1 MSPRHLPP
9 DKSDPLTPDEREWA
23 ARLARIGSH
32 DGPPAALDRKILA
45 AAHAAVARRPQN
57 RSWRKRWPTL
67 IGAAASLVIVVG
79 LAWELR
85 PLLRSIPSL
94 SEGPMVA
101 AAPIP
106 RSEGLLSAEVLA
118 AANPVARSAVDSP
131 PPPPAPS
138 VATTPYKPNIPPAIV
153 VPVPEPAPAQPQPP
167 VEFSDDAIPPY
178 ADYAGTAAARQAA
191 MQAATNDAATRK
203 STDERRERATAA
215 APQPLPAAHADTEHR
230 AAMPAP
236 LPPISAAPTAAPNAS
251 ATRRDFAPTRGASA
265 ASAAQVS
272 TSLPLSAAAEQDN
285 TALDRIEVSGSR
297 ISVSE
302 LPVRDDASLEPAA
315 WLQRIRDRRD
325 ADNLDGARES
335 LALLRQRH
343 PRIRLPDDLARLGR

>member
-9 DKSDPLTPDEREWA
+9 AQSDPLTPDERAWA

-45 AAHAAVARRPQN
+45 AAHTAVARRPHN

-67 IGAAASLVIVVG
+67 VGAAASLVIVVG

-85 PLLRSIPSL
+85 PLLRSRPSL
-94 SEGPMVA
+94 SEEPMVA

-106 RSEGLLSAEVLA
+106 RSEGLLSADVLA

-138 VATTPYKPNIPPAIV
+138 VATTPHKPNSPPAIV
-153 VPVPEPAPAQPQPP
+153 VPVPPTSSGPAQPQPP

-191 MQAATNDAATRK
+191 RQAATNDAATRK
-203 STDERRERATAA
+203 STDERRERATAT

-236 LPPISAAPTAAPNAS
+236 LPPTSAAPTAAPNAS
-251 ATRRDFAPTRGASA
+251 AARRDFAPTRGASA
-265 ASAAQVS
+265 AQVS
-272 TSLPLSAAAEQDN
+272 TSSPLSAAAEQDN
-285 TALDRIEVSGSR
+285 TFLDRIEVSGSR
-297 ISVSE
+297 ISASE

-335 LALLRQRH
+335 LALFRQRH

>member
-1 MSPRHLPP
+1 
-9 DKSDPLTPDEREWA
+9 
-23 ARLARIGSH
+23 
-32 DGPPAALDRKILA
+32 
-45 AAHAAVARRPQN
+45 
-57 RSWRKRWPTL
+57 
-67 IGAAASLVIVVG
+67 
-79 LAWELR
+79 
-85 PLLRSIPSL
+85 
-94 SEGPMVA
+94 MVA

-106 RSEGLLSAEVLA
+106 RSEGLLSADVLA

-138 VATTPYKPNIPPAIV
+138 VATTPHKPNSPPPIV
-153 VPVPEPAPAQPQPP
+153 VPVPPTPSGPAQPQPP
-167 VEFSDDAIPPY
+167 VEFGDDAIPPY

-236 LPPISAAPTAAPNAS
+236 LPPISAARTAS
-251 ATRRDFAPTRGASA
+251 AARRDFAPTRGASA

-272 TSLPLSAAAEQDN
+272 TSSPLSAAAEQDN

-335 LALLRQRH
+335 LALFRQRH

>member
-9 DKSDPLTPDEREWA
+9 AQSEPLTPDERAWA
-23 ARLARIGSH
+23 ARLARIGAH

-45 AAHAAVARRPQN
+45 AAHAAVARRPHN
-57 RSWRKRWPTL
+57 RAWRKRWPTL
-67 IGAAASLVIVVG
+67 VGAAASLVIVVG

-94 SEGPMVA
+94 SEEPMVA

-106 RSEGLLSAEVLA
+106 RSEGLLSADVLA

-138 VATTPYKPNIPPAIV
+138 VATTPHKPNSPPPIV
-153 VPVPEPAPAQPQPP
+153 VPVPPTPSGPAQPQPP
-167 VEFSDDAIPPY
+167 VEFGDDAIPPY

-236 LPPISAAPTAAPNAS
+236 LPPISAAPTAAPTAS
-251 ATRRDFAPTRGASA
+251 AARRDFAPTRD
-265 ASAAQVS
+265 ASAAQAS
-272 TSLPLSAAAEQDN
+272 TSSPPSAPAEQVN
-285 TALDRIEVSGSR
+285 TDLDRIEVGGSR

-302 LPVRDDASLEPAA
+302 LPVRDDVRLEPAA

-335 LALLRQRH
+335 LALFRQRH